1 MTDFIAK
8 PFGVLMEF
16 IYNNLAFHNY
26 GYAIIVFTLIVKII
40 LLPLNVKQQR
50 SMERQQAL
58 MPELEALR
66 NKYKDDNN
74 KYQEEQMNLYNKY
87 KINPMSGCLPML
99 IQFPL
104 IIILYRIIRRPLT
117 YISGLSAAVVK
128 ALAEAFTGTGAGEA
142 FVKNWANHE
151 IDINNFF
158 MSNQSSFTEIAGS
171 SAKLI
176 NMKFLGFFDLGV
188 TPQWKFWTYGADWKI
203 YVPLLLIPILAVAT
217 SYLSQAV
224 TTYINNGGKKKKKE
238 EKKEKSTADMM
249 NNMVKFMPLMTLVIG
264 FMVPAGLGLYWTV
277 SNVLTMLQTV
287 LIKLLFNRK
296 KKEGSV

>member
-16 IYNNLAFHNY
+16 IYNNLAFQNY
-26 GYAIIVFTLIVKII
+26 GIAIIVFTLIVKII
-40 LLPLNVKQQR
+40 LLPLNVKQQK

-66 NKYKDDNN
+66 NKYKDDNK
-74 KYQEEQMNLYNKY
+74 KYQEEQMNLYSKY
-87 KINPMSGCLPML
+87 KINPMSGCFPML

-117 YISGLSAAVVK
+117 YIAGLSSDVIK
-128 ALAEAFTGTGAGEA
+128 ALAAAFTGTGAGET
-142 FVKNWANHE
+142 FVKNWANNE
-151 IDINNFF
+151 ITINNFF
-158 MSNQSSFTEIAGS
+158 MTNQSSFEEIAGS

-176 NMKFLGFFDLGV
+176 NMKFLGIFDLGV
-188 TPQWKFWTYGADWKI
+188 TPNWKFWTYGSDWKV

-224 TTYINNGGKKKKKE
+224 TTYINNGGKKKKD
-238 EKKEKSTADMM
+238 EKKDATSGMM

-287 LIKLLFNRK
+287 LIKMLFNRK